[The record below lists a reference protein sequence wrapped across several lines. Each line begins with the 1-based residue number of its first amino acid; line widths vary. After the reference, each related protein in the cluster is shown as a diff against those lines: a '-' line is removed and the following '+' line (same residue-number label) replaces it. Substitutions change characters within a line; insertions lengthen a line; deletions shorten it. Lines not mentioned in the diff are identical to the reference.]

1 MHLIRTCTGFALALL
16 LVDSGRLF
24 AQSVDGHRT
33 AEPRARDIGIPFD
46 GTPGP
51 LNAITDVAG
60 VEVGYK
66 TLISGEGKL
75 VVGKGPVRT
84 GVTAILPRGK
94 RGKAGVFAGFF
105 SGNGNGDMTG
115 THWIEESGVLET
127 PILITNTNSVG
138 VVRDAAI
145 AWMVQRNQPGD
156 FWYPVVAETA
166 DWLLND
172 IKGQHVS
179 AQDALDALNSA
190 KGGLI
195 EEGNVGGGTGMICNG
210 FKGGTGTSSRKLDAH
225 DGGFT
230 VGVLLQCNYGR
241 LPQLRIA
248 GIPVAREMQIRQKR
262 CVQKQLTPATLD
274 SDGTVAP
281 VCGAD
286 KLSAA
291 DGPKTRDVGSII
303 VVVATDAPLTPDQLK
318 RLARRVPL
326 GLGRAGAIEM
336 NGSGDIFLAFSTA
349 NLGADNGNSDED
361 ADRPHAP
368 KSVTIQRLVSWE
380 MDPLFAAVTQATE
393 EAVDNALI
401 AAKTMVGP
409 NYWVV
414 QALPQDQLKDILRKH
429 AVLQP

>member
-1 MHLIRTCTGFALALL
+1 MNLIRTWTGLALALL
-16 LVDSGRLF
+16 LVDSGLLF

-401 AAKTMVGP
+401 AAKTMIDP

-414 QALPQDQLKDILRKH
+414 QALPQDQLKAILRKH
-429 AVLQP
+429 ELLK

>member
-1 MHLIRTCTGFALALL
+1 MQSIRGCAELALALL
-16 LVDSGRLF
+16 LVGSNLLF
-24 AQSVDGHRT
+24 AQSEAGHQIG
-33 AEPRARDIGIPFD
+33 EPRARDIGIPFD

-75 VVGKGPVRT
+75 IVGKGPVRT

-94 RGKAGVFAGFF
+94 SGKAGVFAGFF

-138 VVRDAAI
+138 VVRDAAV

-172 IKGQHVS
+172 IKGQHVT

-190 KGGLI
+190 TGGSI
-195 EEGNVGGGTGMICNG
+195 QEGNVGGGTGMICNG
-210 FKGGTGTSSRKLDAH
+210 FKGGTGTSSRKLDSH
-225 DGGFT
+225 DGSFT
-230 VGVLLQCNYGR
+230 VGVLVQCNYGR

-248 GIPVAREMQIRQKR
+248 GIPVVREMRIQKKR
-262 CVQKQLTPATLD
+262 CVQKQLSPPTLD

-281 VCGAD
+281 VCGVNMA
-286 KLSAA
+286 SAA
-291 DGPKTRDVGSII
+291 DDPNTRDVGSII

-349 NLGADNGNSDED
+349 NVGADDGNSDED
-361 ADRPHAP
+361 ADKPHP
-368 KSVTIQRLVSWE
+368 RRSVAIQRLISWE
-380 MDPLFAAVTQATE
+380 IDPLFAAVTQATE

-401 AAKTMVGP
+401 AAKTMIGP

-414 QALPQDQLKDILRKH
+414 QALPQDQLKAILRKH
-429 AVLQP
+429 DVLKQ